1 MKVIFV
7 IIVVVAIFGYM
18 WYSDSLPFDFQN
30 PTTVLSPIPEKIQ
43 QISSVIISS
52 ENEIVYYS
60 FEDVPS
66 IPDKQ
71 IPVDALKKAIET
83 WESINPNLEFI
94 QSENSNIE
102 IRWQTYASST
112 HTGLAT
118 CSSVL
123 FGILSNCVLDISIGV
138 EDCNGNFVQDDEN
151 MVANILMHEI
161 GHSLKLGHT
170 SEIGH
175 LMYSTQS
182 PEIIFDTKGYVIP
195 ERFDELYVGQKA
207 LVHQEKEIRS
217 ELESLDIKISRE
229 QLQYDEYYKQYE
241 YYEGKT
247 LSPTDYKK
255 AERAF
260 DNLNSQTE
268 KVNTMIDQQNQLI
281 DQFNEIIMQLGCNPN
296 FQIT

>member
-1 MKVIFV
+1 MIV
-7 IIVVVAIFGYM
+7 VVVAIFGYM

-30 PTTVLSPIPEKIQ
+30 PTTVLSPTPEKIQ

-52 ENEIVYYS
+52 ENKIVYYS

-123 FGILSNCVLDISIGV
+123 FGILSNCVLDISVGV

-151 MVANILMHEI
+151 MVTNILMHEI

-182 PEIIFDTKGYVIP
+182 PEIIFDTKGYVVP
-195 ERFDELYVGQKA
+195 DRFDELYVGQKA
-207 LVHQEKEIRS
+207 LVQQEKEIRA

-229 QLQYDEYYKQYE
+229 QSQYDEYYKQYE

-247 LSPTDYKK
+247 LSPADYKK

-260 DNLNSQTE
+260 DNLNSQTN
-268 KVNTMIDQQNQLI
+268 KVNSMIDQQNQLI
-281 DQFNEIIMQLGCNPN
+281 DQFNEVILQLGCNPN

>member
-1 MKVIFV
+1 MAVI
-7 IIVVVAIFGYM
+7 GYI
-18 WYSDSLPFDFQN
+18 WYSDSLPYDFQN
-30 PTTVLSPIPEKIQ
+30 PVMVLSPTPEKIQ
-43 QISSVIISS
+43 QISNVITSS
-52 ENEIVYYS
+52 ENEIIYYS
-60 FEDVPS
+60 FDDVPS

-71 IPVDALKKAIET
+71 IPVDALKTAIET
-83 WESINPNLEFI
+83 WEASNPNLEFI

-102 IRWQTYASST
+102 IRWQAYASST

-123 FGILSNCVLDISIGV
+123 YGILNHCVLDISVGV

-175 LMYSTQS
+175 LMHSTQS
-182 PEIIFDTKGYVIP
+182 PEIIFDTKGYVVP
-195 ERFDELYVGQKA
+195 ERFDELYVGQK
-207 LVHQEKEIRS
+207 VWVQQEKEIRV

-229 QLQYDEYYKQYE
+229 QSQYDEYYKQYE

-247 LSPTDYKK
+247 LSPSDYKK

-268 KVNTMIDQQNQLI
+268 QVNSMIDQQNQLI
-281 DQFNEIIMQLGCNPN
+281 DQFNKIITQLGCNPN

>member
-1 MKVIFV
+1 
-7 IIVVVAIFGYM
+7 VAIFGYM
-18 WYSDSLPFDFQN
+18 WYSDSLPFDFPN
-30 PTTVLSPIPEKIQ
+30 PTTVLSPTPEKIQ
-43 QISSVIISS
+43 QISSVIVSS
-52 ENEIVYYS
+52 ENKIIYYS

-123 FGILSNCVLDISIGV
+123 FGILSNCVLDISVGV

-161 GHSLKLGHT
+161 GHTLKLGHT
-170 SEIGH
+170 SELGH

-182 PEIIFDTKGYVIP
+182 PEIIFDTKGYVVP
-195 ERFDELYVGQKA
+195 DRFDELYVGQKA
-207 LVHQEKEIRS
+207 LVQQEKEIRA

-229 QLQYDEYYKQYE
+229 QSQYDEYYKQYE

-247 LSPTDYKK
+247 LSPADYKK

-268 KVNTMIDQQNQLI
+268 KVNSMIDQQNQLI
-281 DQFNEIIMQLGCNPN
+281 DQFNEIIIQLGCNPN